1 MTTGDE
7 AVIED
12 EEEGPCILDELDDIY
27 YDYEGSASGDGA
39 GVTMTTEMGVTMEDM
54 VSTASGSGDDVE
66 VIIMSPLLPG
76 NAVFHYV
83 TTATHL

>member
-7 AVIED
+7 AVIEE

-27 YDYEGSASGDGA
+27 YDYEGSASGEGA

-54 VSTASGSGDDVE
+54 VTSGSGDDVE
-66 VIIMSPLLPG
+66 VIIIPCCL
-76 NAVFHYV
+76 
-83 TTATHL
+83 ATQYFNV